1 MDPALIEQLASF
13 IIALLAGA
21 VMWGMG
27 ILVIRAAVGLA
38 GLVLGGLIGWLTWVE
53 TGGAF
58 PLWTVMLV
66 FAVVVAC
73 VSLLIYRLL
82 VAGLLAVILALISF
96 VTLWSVLSF
105 STPAH
110 PDHGSTSIAPAP
122 LVDLGLLILGSGE
135 TDVRDA
141 APVQPDTDA
150 ESSDFDDLLP
160 AAVRQARRVQREL
173 GSRLDHLRLEWA
185 QLDATTQLIIVAS
198 VLGGLLLGLLI
209 ATFAPKITVMIVTA
223 VLGSLLIL
231 GSAARLLGLAG
242 APMHELLDVWIL
254 LPPVA
259 WATLAVA
266 GMSVQVMLRRR
277 RSAAQKPDES

>member
-1 MDPALIEQLASF
+1 MDSALTEQLASF
-13 IIALLAGA
+13 AIALLAGV

-27 ILVIRAAVGLA
+27 ILVIRSAVGLA

-66 FAVVVAC
+66 FAAVVAC

-82 VAGLLAVILALISF
+82 VAGLLAMILALISF

-105 STPAH
+105 STPATLEH
-110 PDHGSTSIAPAP
+110 ESTTTAPAP

-135 TDVRDA
+135 AHAPETDQSQPQKESDA
-141 APVQPDTDA
+141 
-150 ESSDFDDLLP
+150 SDFDDLLP

-231 GSAARLLGLAG
+231 GSTSRLLGLAG
-242 APMHELLDVWIL
+242 APMHELIDAWIL
-254 LPPVA
+254 LPAVA
-259 WATLAVA
+259 WATLAIA

-277 RSAAQKPDES
+277 RGNVQKPDES